1 MVTLIVAILGFSLA
15 SDTNIYGGMDAN
27 IIQFSRYWEEVYET
41 SRSAFR
47 TSQGCLDMTFWK
59 VVYDGKFEAAFSP
72 TFSLRYRFRMVGDY
86 DEEFAEHR
94 FEPAMKVWK
103 DLYAHLV
110 ISPAFRKRDDEAG
123 FGLAWR
129 HGSTNWLALYGVAE
143 AFDHNFAL
151 KYVSDGPSND
161 PFRRIP
167 LKLELDARGEL
178 DWARVRLYSELGT
191 QANQYLVWP
200 DSSWEEWN
208 RFFDKSLAWGR
219 LELRP
224 LTGLWLGSRFS
235 WCRSRS
241 ETRWPAQGQVIAD
254 TLTDLWFE
262 PFISWYPRENL
273 ELRGEYRFWDTYRN
287 TRNTH
292 NTRDTDS
299 LTYHR
304 DWDILSTLVSWQ
316 PLPVLV
322 VEGGYQY
329 SCRYRYNYD
338 TLISEPWSGRHT
350 QSRILLN
357 LELRLKSGM
366 MFTIKEGLEM
376 DLFPRD
382 LFRSPHNHTY
392 VSLLVPFKAFP
403 WSRENPSG
411 DE

>member
-1 MVTLIVAILGFSLA
+1 MVTLIVVLLGFSLP

-27 IIQFSRYWEEVYET
+27 IIQYSRYWEEVYET

-59 VVYDGKFEAAFSP
+59 VAYDGKFEVAFNP

-94 FEPAMKVWK
+94 FEPTMKIWK

-110 ISPAFRKRDDEAG
+110 ISPAFRKCSDEAG
-123 FGLAWR
+123 LGLAWR
-129 HGSTNWLALYGVAE
+129 HGTANWLALYGVAE

-151 KYVSDGPSND
+151 KYVPQGPAND

-167 LKLELDARGEL
+167 LRLELDARGEL

-200 DSSWEEWN
+200 DSSREEWD
-208 RFFDKSLAWGR
+208 RYFDKSLVGGR

-224 LTGLWLGSRFS
+224 LTGLWVGSRFS
-235 WCRSRS
+235 WSRTRS
-241 ETRWPAQGQVIAD
+241 ETRWPAQGTVTAD
-254 TLTDLWFE
+254 TLTDMWFE
-262 PFISWYPRENL
+262 PFFSWYLSEKL
-273 ELRGEYRFWDTYRN
+273 ELRGEYRIWDTYRN
-287 TRNTH
+287 T
-292 NTRDTDS
+292 DS
-299 LTYHR
+299 VTYHR
-304 DWDILSTLVSWQ
+304 DWDIISTLVSWH

-322 VEGGYQY
+322 VEGGYQR
-329 SCRYRYNYD
+329 SSRYRYNND
-338 TLISEPWSGRHT
+338 TLIREPFSGRHT

-376 DLFPRD
+376 DFFPRD

-392 VSLLVPFKAFP
+392 VSLLVPFKAVP
-403 WSRENPSG
+403 WSKGE
-411 DE
+411 D